1 MTHWLVLL
9 VEASADRE
17 ALAASASSSFAA
29 VMMPPPPLFCNAQIT
44 TSDDIMTI
52 YNKQRYY

>member
-52 YNKQRYY
+52 YNK